1 MSGLLSA
8 APLVQVTRTPII
20 LRPDPSRVLLRP
32 FNPGSS
38 QRVGRI
44 IDRVMALP
52 EDRVSGLLEEICSEF
67 SERHQHIRKLFL
79 ERFEQVREM
88 RLTGLDLSEM
98 RRMLIGSYFLAEY
111 SLEAAALFNPSIVPH
126 PDQTC

>member
-1 MSGLLSA
+1 ASA
-8 APLVQVTRTPII
+8 GSVQVTRTPTI
-20 LRPDPSRVLLRP
+20 LRPDPSRVLLRL
-32 FNPGSS
+32 FNPGGS

-44 IDRVMALP
+44 IDRVMAIP
-52 EDRVSGLLEEICSEF
+52 EDRVSDLLEEICSEF
-67 SERHQHIRKLFL
+67 SERHQHIRTLFL

-88 RLTGLDLSEM
+88 RLSGLDLSEM

-126 PDQTC
+126 PDQTCL